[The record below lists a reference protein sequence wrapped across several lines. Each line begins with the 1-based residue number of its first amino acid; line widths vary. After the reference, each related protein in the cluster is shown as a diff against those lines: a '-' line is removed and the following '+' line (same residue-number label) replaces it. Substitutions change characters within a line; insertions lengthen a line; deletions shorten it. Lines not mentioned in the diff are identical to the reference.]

1 MRITL
6 PSISP
11 SGKLALVYLS
21 VSVLWILIGDSIA
34 LRLSGQ
40 NAEMLDRIQASKG
53 IFFVLASAALIY
65 LLGERFNR
73 NLESSVQ
80 HNEKLERK
88 FKALNEAAREG
99 IVDYDFY
106 TDSALVNEK
115 MQFFIPC
122 TDQPIPNFWVTYRS
136 RIHPGDVGRIS
147 EGYRALLISNR
158 ISWQT
163 ELRLRGKDD
172 KYYSVI
178 FSSYLIRHSSGKPAR
193 LIGAVQDVS
202 ELRNLQ
208 IEHYEQQLKYK
219 RAMTRTIIKAQ
230 ENERSRWAG
239 ELHDNV
245 CQLLSVAKMYLM
257 DMAKFPEHRE
267 NLLPETTQ
275 LVTDSINEIRQLSAS
290 IQSPVFSKMSL
301 AKAVENLV
309 ANINRVSSFD
319 FVWKEEGLD
328 EGELE
333 NEHKLMIY
341 RIIQEQ
347 LNNITKYASATKVSV
362 QLRFEGNLVT
372 LEITDNGK
380 GFDPAEAKSGVGLR
394 NMQSRLLAYHGTM
407 DIHSSPGSGCR
418 IRAQFATNLEKSQ
431 DLAMAL

>member
-1 MRITL
+1 MPT
-6 PSISP
+6 ISP

-21 VSVLWILIGDSIA
+21 VSVLWILVGDSIA
-34 LRLSGQ
+34 LRISGQ

-65 LLGERFNR
+65 FLGERFNR
-73 NLESSVQ
+73 NLESSFQ
-80 HNEKLERK
+80 LNEKLERK

-99 IVDYDFY
+99 ILDYDFQ

-115 MQFFIPC
+115 MQFFVPC

-136 RIHPGDVGRIS
+136 RIHPEDVGRIS
-147 EGYRALLISNR
+147 EGYRTLLVSNR

-163 ELRLRGKDD
+163 ELRLRGEDD
-172 KYYSVI
+172 KYYTVI
-178 FSSYLIRHSSGKPAR
+178 FSSFLIRQSSGKPVR

-208 IEHYEQQLKYK
+208 IEHYKQQLKYK

-230 ENERSRWAG
+230 ENERNRWAG

-257 DMAKFPEHRE
+257 DMARFPEHRE

-275 LVTDSINEIRQLSAS
+275 LITDSITEIRQLSAS

-301 AKAVENLV
+301 ATAVQNLV
-309 ANINRVSSFD
+309 ANINRVSSFE
-319 FVWKEEGLD
+319 FEWKEKGLKEGV
-328 EGELE
+328 LE

-347 LNNITKYASATKVSV
+347 LNNITKYASATKVAV

-380 GFDPAEAKSGVGLR
+380 GFDPADAKSGVGLR
-394 NMQSRLLAYHGTM
+394 NMQSRLLAYQGTM
-407 DIHSSPGSGCR
+407 DIHSAPGKGCR
-418 IRAQFATNLEKSQ
+418 IRAQFATNLEKPQ

>member
-11 SGKLALVYLS
+11 SGKLALVYLL
-21 VSVLWILIGDSIA
+21 VSVVWILVGDSIA
-34 LRLSGQ
+34 LRISGQ

-53 IFFVLASAALIY
+53 IFFVLASASLIY
-65 LLGERFNR
+65 FLGDRFNR
-73 NLESSVQ
+73 NLKSSFLS
-80 HNEKLERK
+80 NEKLERK

-99 IVDYDFY
+99 IVDYDFQ

-115 MQFFIPC
+115 MQFFVPC

-136 RIHPGDVGRIS
+136 RIHPEDVGRIS
-147 EGYRALLISNR
+147 EGYRTLLISNR

-163 ELRLRGKDD
+163 ELRLQGKDG

-178 FSSYLIRHSSGKPAR
+178 FSSYLIRQSSGKPAR

-208 IEHYEQQLKYK
+208 IEHYEQQLMYK

-257 DMAKFPEHRE
+257 DMAKFPDHRE

-309 ANINRVSSFD
+309 ANINRVSTFD
-319 FVWKEEGLD
+319 FVWKEEGLE

-347 LNNITKYASATKVSV
+347 LNNITKYASATRVMVHLHFK
-362 QLRFEGNLVT
+362 GNLVT

-407 DIHSSPGSGCR
+407 DIRSAPGQGCR

>member
-1 MRITL
+1 MRKTL

-21 VSVLWILIGDSIA
+21 VSVLWILVGDSIA
-34 LRLSGQ
+34 LRISGQ

-53 IFFVLASAALIY
+53 IFFVLASATLIY
-65 LLGERFNR
+65 FLGERFNR
-73 NLESSVQ
+73 SLKTSTLR
-80 HNEKLERK
+80 NEKLERK

-99 IVDYDFY
+99 IVDYDFL

-115 MQFFIPC
+115 MQFFVPC

-136 RIHPGDVGRIS
+136 RIHPEDVGRIS
-147 EGYRALLISNR
+147 EGYRTLLISNR
-158 ISWQT
+158 ISWQA
-163 ELRLRGKDD
+163 ELRLRGNDE
-172 KYYSVI
+172 KYYRVI
-178 FSSYLIRHSSGKPAR
+178 FSSYLIRQSSGKPVR

-208 IEHYEQQLKYK
+208 KEHYEQQLKYK

-230 ENERSRWAG
+230 ENERNRWAG

-245 CQLLSVAKMYLM
+245 CQLLSVVKMYLM
-257 DMAKFPEHRE
+257 DMARNPEHRE

-275 LVTDSINEIRQLSAS
+275 MVTDSINEIRQLSAS

-301 AKAVENLV
+301 SKAVENLV
-309 ANINRVSSFD
+309 ANINRVNPIEFD
-319 FVWKEEGLD
+319 WKEEGLV

-347 LNNITKYASATKVSV
+347 LNNITKYASATRVSV
-362 QLRFEGNLVT
+362 HLHFKGNLVT
-372 LEITDNGK
+372 LEINDNGK
-380 GFDPAEAKSGVGLR
+380 GFDPAEIKSGIGLR
-394 NMQSRLLAYHGTM
+394 NIQSRLLAYHGTM
-407 DIHSSPGSGCR
+407 DIHSSPGQGCR
-418 IRAQFATNLEKSQ
+418 VRAQFATHLDKPQE
-431 DLAMAL
+431 LAMAL

>member
-1 MRITL
+1 MPT
-6 PSISP
+6 ISP

-21 VSVLWILIGDSIA
+21 LSVLWILVGDSIA
-34 LRLSGQ
+34 LRISGQ

-136 RIHPGDVGRIS
+136 RIHPEDVGRIS
-147 EGYRALLISNR
+147 EGYRSLLISNR

-172 KYYSVI
+172 KYYTVI
-178 FSSYLIRHSSGKPAR
+178 FSSYLIRQASGKPSR

-208 IEHYEQQLKYK
+208 IERYEQQLKYK

-301 AKAVENLV
+301 AKSVENLV
-309 ANINRVSSFD
+309 ANINRVSSFEFD
-319 FVWKEEGLD
+319 WKEEGLE

-380 GFDPAEAKSGVGLR
+380 GFDPADTKSGVGLR

-407 DIHSSPGSGCR
+407 DIHSAPGRGCR
-418 IRAQFATNLEKSQ
+418 IRAQFATNLEKPQ
-431 DLAMAL
+431 DLAVAL

>member
-1 MRITL
+1 MPT
-6 PSISP
+6 ISP

-21 VSVLWILIGDSIA
+21 VSVLWILVGDSIA
-34 LRLSGQ
+34 LRISGQ

-65 LLGERFNR
+65 FLGERFNR
-73 NLESSVQ
+73 NLESSFQ

-99 IVDYDFY
+99 ILDYDFQ

-115 MQFFIPC
+115 MQFFVPC
-122 TDQPIPNFWVTYRS
+122 TDQPIPNFWATYRS
-136 RIHPGDVGRIS
+136 RIHPEDVGRIS
-147 EGYRALLISNR
+147 EGYRTLLISNR
-158 ISWQT
+158 ISWQA
-163 ELRLRGKDD
+163 ELRLRGEDNR
-172 KYYSVI
+172 YYTVI
-178 FSSYLIRHSSGKPAR
+178 FSSYLIRQSSGKPVR

-208 IEHYEQQLKYK
+208 IEHYKQQLKYK
-219 RAMTRTIIKAQ
+219 RTMTRTIIKAQ
-230 ENERSRWAG
+230 ENERNRWAG

-275 LVTDSINEIRQLSAS
+275 LVTDSITEIRQLSAS

-301 AKAVENLV
+301 AKSVQNLV
-309 ANINRVSSFD
+309 ANINRVSTFE
-319 FVWKEEGLD
+319 FEWKEEGLV
-328 EGELE
+328 EGVLE

-362 QLRFEGNLVT
+362 HLRFEGNLVT
-372 LEITDNGK
+372 LEISDNGK
-380 GFDPAEAKSGVGLR
+380 GFDPADTKSGVGLR
-394 NMQSRLLAYHGTM
+394 NMQSRLLAYQGTM
-407 DIHSSPGSGCR
+407 DIHSAPGQGCR
-418 IRAQFATNLEKSQ
+418 VRAQFATNLEKPH
-431 DLAMAL
+431 DMAMAL